1 MGNTEIERDLCSLE
15 RLIARVTLGE
25 PAPLATWKARL
36 ESVLERDGLVPE
48 ERAHLVSLIAVLL
61 MLERRASKA
70 TAH

>member
-1 MGNTEIERDLCSLE
+1 
-15 RLIARVTLGE
+15 
-25 PAPLATWKARL
+25 LATWKARL
-36 ESVLERDGLVPE
+36 ESILERDGLVPE